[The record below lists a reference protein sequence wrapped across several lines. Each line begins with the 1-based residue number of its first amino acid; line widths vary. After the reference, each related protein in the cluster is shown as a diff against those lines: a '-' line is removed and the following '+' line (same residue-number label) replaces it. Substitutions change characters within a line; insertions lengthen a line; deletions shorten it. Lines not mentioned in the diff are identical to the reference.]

1 MMRETKRSNW
11 DEVLAGTPYTAVGL
25 LGVGTTSKVY
35 EARGPEGERCAVKV
49 LRPLHAASSDV
60 ALRLAREGRA
70 LAALRHPQ
78 IVRARDAGTTA
89 DGRPYF
95 TMDVLTGETLRDR
108 LDREGKLPLS
118 RVGPWILGVLDALD
132 AAHRAGI
139 IHRDVKPSNIFL
151 RLRRDPEQPGAE
163 DAVLLDF
170 GIAKVE
176 EDGASF
182 TTDRHVVGTPRYIAP
197 EQILGGRVDA
207 RTDVYSVGL
216 VLFEALAGRS
226 PYDAALEEDALT
238 SMRAHICDDPQP
250 LRRFTRAP
258 AAIEKIIA
266 RALEKSPNARWPSAG
281 AFGVALQRACASA
294 AAEAGEVA
302 LWSEASGANGASGAP
317 Q

>member
-1 MMRETKRSNW
+1 MMINAARLNW
-11 DEVLAGTPYTAVGL
+11 EEALAGTPYTAVGL
-25 LGVGTTSKVY
+25 LGVGTSSKVY

-49 LRPLHAASSDV
+49 LRSLHSGSSDV

-78 IVRARDAGTTA
+78 IVRVRDAGTTP

-95 TMDVLTGETLRDR
+95 TMDVLAGETLRDR
-108 LDREGKLPLS
+108 LDREGKLPIARAAAWFLS
-118 RVGPWILGVLDALD
+118 VLDALD

-151 RLRRDPEQPGAE
+151 RTSPERPEVE

-170 GIAKVE
+170 GIAKVDA
-176 EDGASF
+176 DGPSF
-182 TTDRHVVGTPRYIAP
+182 TTDRHVIGTPRYIAP

-207 RTDVYSVGL
+207 RTDVYSMGL
-216 VLFEALAGRS
+216 VVFETLAGRS

-238 SMRAHICDDPQP
+238 SMRAHICDAPQP
-250 LRRFTRAP
+250 LRRFVRAP
-258 AAIEKIIA
+258 AALERVVS
-266 RALEKSPNARWPSAG
+266 RALEKSPDARWPSAG
-281 AFGVALQRACASA
+281 AFAVALQRAFAG
-294 AAEAGEVA
+294 AGE
-302 LWSEASGANGASGAP
+302 EARSLFWGGA